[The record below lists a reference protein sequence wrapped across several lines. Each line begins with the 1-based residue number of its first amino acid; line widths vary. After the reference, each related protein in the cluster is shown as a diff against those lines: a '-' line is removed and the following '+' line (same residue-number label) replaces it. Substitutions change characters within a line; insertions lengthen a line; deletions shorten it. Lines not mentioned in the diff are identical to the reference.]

1 MVRISVCHSIFEVL
15 VLGPHRQVGRGGI
28 VLFFDV
34 ALNATMAHM
43 PTIASR
49 ELRNHTATVLDGVA
63 RGEVYTVT
71 VHGRPVAEVRRVP
84 NARRSAVPKA
94 DLMALL
100 QRQRPDPTLARD
112 MEWISEGTTD
122 DLDDLG

>member
-1 MVRISVCHSIFEVL
+1 
-15 VLGPHRQVGRGGI
+15 
-28 VLFFDV
+28 
-34 ALNATMAHM
+34 M

>member
-71 VHGRPVAEVRRVP
+71 VHGRPVAE
-84 NARRSAVPKA
+84 A